1 MPLLPQNDLNDDVYI
16 VSPSTTLIGPGRH
29 FPKSLLRSINL
40 PLDVRS
46 LDLACLLGL
55 HEIFS
60 DRIVVLPWP
69 HRITDVSKG
78 FRVTQGNKL
87 VTYTAGQGQCWALW
101 GIGASRTAS
110 A

>member
-16 VSPSTTLIGPGRH
+16 VSPSTALVGPGRH

-69 HRITDVSKG
+69 PRIRDVSAKG
-78 FRVTQGNKL
+78 AGSHREISWLLIQQGRVNVGHCG
-87 VTYTAGQGQCWALW
+87 V
-101 GIGASRTAS
+101 
-110 A
+110 